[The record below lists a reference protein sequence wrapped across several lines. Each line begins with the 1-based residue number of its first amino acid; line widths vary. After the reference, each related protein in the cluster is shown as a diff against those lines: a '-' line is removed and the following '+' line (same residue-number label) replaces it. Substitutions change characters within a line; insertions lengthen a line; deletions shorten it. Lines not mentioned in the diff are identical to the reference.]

1 MPAAVLLI
9 YQPDGSVR
17 DLNLSSEEIT
27 LGRANDCDIVIEG
40 KLISRRHA
48 TISRAGQG
56 YILTDLDSQN
66 GTTINGVRLSA
77 PEQLHDGDQIALGGM
92 GKLVFSDSESTS
104 SFLLPSVMGI
114 WLDREKQDVW
124 VDGQCLNPKLSP
136 AQYKLLEVLNGKKDR
151 ICSRSEIIAAVWPD
165 ICEGVSDEAVDA
177 LIKRVRARLGELQKG
192 NQYLVTFR
200 SRGLM
205 LKAAGK

>member
-1 MPAAVLLI
+1 MPVPVLLI
-9 YQPDGSVR
+9 YQPDGTVR
-17 DLNLSSEEIT
+17 EFSLGSEQIT
-27 LGRANDCDIVIEG
+27 LGRSNDCDIIVEG

-48 TISRAGQG
+48 TITRAGQG

-66 GTTINGVRLSA
+66 GTTINGTRLSI

-114 WLDREKQDVW
+114 WLDRDKQDVW
-124 VDGQCLNPKLSP
+124 VNGQCLNPKLSP
-136 AQYKLLEVLNGKKDR
+136 AQYKLMEVLSAKKDR
-151 ICSRSEIIAAVWPD
+151 ICSRSEIIATVWPD
-165 ICEGVSDEAVDA
+165 ISDGVSDEAVDA
-177 LIKRVRARLGELQKG
+177 LIKRVRARLGELQNG
-192 NQYLVTFR
+192 NQYLVTYR

-205 LKAAGK
+205 LKSAGK

>member
-1 MPAAVLLI
+1 M
-9 YQPDGSVR
+9 
-17 DLNLSSEEIT
+17 SSEQVT
-27 LGRANDCDIVIEG
+27 LGRSNECEIVIEG

-48 TISRAGQG
+48 AITRAGQG
-56 YILTDLDSQN
+56 YILTDLNSQN
-66 GTTINGVRLSA
+66 GTTINGTRLNA
-77 PEQLHDGDQIALGGM
+77 PKQLHDGDQIALGGM

-124 VDGQCLNPKLSP
+124 VNGQCLNPKLSP
-136 AQYKLLEVLNGKKDR
+136 AQYKLLEVLNAKKDR
-151 ICSRSEIIAAVWPD
+151 ICSRSEIIAQVWPD
-165 ICEGVSDEAVDA
+165 INEGISDEAVDA
-177 LIKRVRARLGELQKG
+177 LIKRVRARLGELQNG

-205 LKAAGK
+205 LKSASK